1 MAATIGGILIAEPA
15 TPARKWRLFAIGVA
29 VRLLG
34 LLFLWLGNGYTSIFR
49 KSLVVLGLVLSIGG
63 IAVLR
68 FLLLAGPLDRL
79 GKRFSRRG
87 ERIPPGQ

>member
-1 MAATIGGILIAEPA
+1 MALISEAESSA
-15 TPARKWRLFAIGVA
+15 HKRRLFAIGLG

-34 LLFLWLGNGYTSIFR
+34 LLFLWLGDGHPSVFR

-68 FLLLAGPLDRL
+68 FLLLARPLARL
-79 GKRFSRRG
+79 GARLRKRRKAARSG
-87 ERIPPGQ
+87 P